1 MEERRTYVLNL
12 PDLQKTLGIKGF
24 AGKIAAR
31 CLYGMLNLDGYNRI
45 QKKHCELTGAPFA
58 ARVLEEVGVSFNIP
72 DEQLSHIPAEGG
84 FILVCNH
91 PYGSLD
97 GLILE
102 TVVAGLR
109 PDLKTM
115 TTFMLAKIPG
125 LADSFIPV
133 DNFSSGAAKSLTGLR
148 AAMEHLA
155 GGHPLALFPAGEVG
169 TWQRKKYRTAR
180 RKGRVVEDK
189 PWADSVI
196 KLVKKSGVPV
206 IPMYFAGGN
215 SNLFHWLGRIH
226 PRLRTLR
233 LPREMF
239 NKSGRCVEA
248 RIGLPIVPDE
258 LAGMD
263 IPTLGRYLK
272 SRCYALE
279 AQCGTN
285 DGAAPSEAFTTPV
298 AASVDPELI
307 RAEMAA
313 LPEDRI
319 LFENGD
325 YRVCLL
331 RKDDA
336 PHLLY
341 ELFRLREEVFRSV
354 GEGTGRPI
362 DTDPFDDFY
371 YHLILWHIP
380 NGEIAGAYRLGDAA
394 AMMKAAGGLRGLYTA
409 SLYDYAKAA
418 EPLLG
423 NCMELG
429 RAFVALK
436 YQREVHPLRL
446 LLAGASAATLRI
458 PHAEYCLGPVSI
470 SNDYPHFFKSL
481 TVHFLQREFPLEG
494 AEGLVRPP
502 HPFVP
507 DFLSV
512 DPDALL
518 QPVPKG
524 DMDKFDRLLSSLS
537 DGKFRLPVLVR
548 KYFSCGAK
556 LLCFN
561 VDPDFR
567 DSLDGLILLKLSD
580 FPPQT
585 LKSLFRGVPA
595 ALRDA
600 VFQHFYG
607 TTEV

>member
-1 MEERRTYVLNL
+1 MEARKTYVLNL
-12 PDLQKTLGIKGF
+12 PELQKTLGIKGF
-24 AGKIAAR
+24 PSRLAAR
-31 CLYGMLNLDGYNRI
+31 CLYGILNLKEYNRI
-45 QKKHCELTGAPFA
+45 QKKYADLSGAPFA
-58 ARVLEEVGVSFNIP
+58 ARVLEEIGVTYHIP
-72 DEQLSHIPAEGG
+72 DEQLKRLPAEGG

-102 TVVAGLR
+102 TVVGALR

-115 TTFMLAKIPG
+115 TTFMLTLIPG
-125 LADSFIPV
+125 LKDGFIPV
-133 DNFSSGAAKSLTGLR
+133 DNFSSGAARSLSGLR

-155 GGHPLALFPAGEVG
+155 GGHPLALFPAGEVS
-169 TWQRKKYRTAR
+169 TWQRGQDRTAR
-180 RKGRVVEDK
+180 SKRVAEDK

-196 KLVKKSGVPV
+196 KLVKKAGLPV
-206 IPMYFAGGN
+206 IPMYFEGSN
-215 SNLFHWLGRIH
+215 SLLFHRLGRIH

-239 NKSGRCVEA
+239 NKAGRCVQV
-248 RIGLPIVPDE
+248 RIGQPLSRDE
-258 LAGMD
+258 ISSLD
-263 IPTLGRYLK
+263 IPALGRCLK

-279 AQCGTN
+279 TQCRP
-285 DGAAPSEAFTTPV
+285 DAATAPAEPFSIPV
-298 AASVDPELI
+298 ADPVPPELV
-307 RAEMAA
+307 RQEMAA
-313 LPEDRI
+313 LSPDHI
-319 LFENGD
+319 LFEDGD
-325 YRVCLL
+325 YRVCLI

-336 PHLLY
+336 PQLLR

-362 DTDPFDDFY
+362 DTDPFDDLY

-394 AMMKAAGGLRGLYTA
+394 AMMEAGGGLRGLYTA
-409 SLYDYAKAA
+409 SLYDYSKEAK
-418 EPLLG
+418 PLLG
-423 NCMELG
+423 KCMELG

-446 LLAGASAATLRI
+446 LLAGASASTLRI

-470 SNDYPHFFKSL
+470 SNDYPHFLKSL
-481 TVHFLQREFPLEG
+481 SVHFLQREFPFEG
-494 AEGLVRPP
+494 AGSLVRAP

-507 DFLSV
+507 EFGSV

-518 QPVPKG
+518 QTVPKG

-537 DGKFRLPVLVR
+537 DGKCRLPVLVR

-595 ALRDA
+595 GIRDA

-607 TTEV
+607 TTQV